1 MQAGQA
7 AGGVRAGKRP
17 RPRSRGSRVCFFS
30 PSWLLHRTLFLII
43 THLLFPQ
50 SRQGSANNV
59 FGKDAPAP
67 PLDDHFDLHAESYS
81 FDPDIVMAGNPE
93 NDDDDDEL
101 NLKPGQVLGGVI
113 PVSRAAGRGGDG
125 SVTLVRYED
134 PEQRDERKKLMS
146 LLGDPVSSME
156 ASGSGVGKVKGGKTV
171 DAKRGRK
178 SGKRTAGF

>member
-1 MQAGQA
+1 
-7 AGGVRAGKRP
+7 
-17 RPRSRGSRVCFFS
+17 
-30 PSWLLHRTLFLII
+30 
-43 THLLFPQ
+43 
-50 SRQGSANNV
+50 
-59 FGKDAPAP
+59 
-67 PLDDHFDLHAESYS
+67 
-81 FDPDIVMAGNPE
+81 MAGNPE

-113 PVSRAAGRGGDG
+113 PVSRATGRGGDHDG

-156 ASGSGVGKVKGGKTV
+156 ASGSGPVGKVKGGNGKGV

-178 SGKRTAGF
+178 GGKRAAGF